1 MTLNP
6 FKWFRTKSYPTA
18 KQDAQ
23 AYASGAGKTYSDTYF
38 NYVKSVEALDKVT
51 RIMANVAS
59 MAKFE
64 VYKETGRGELKP
76 YPVKNIDLQYNI
88 NEFDSQAGFLKKLFS
103 SLTTQGAAIIIAEQ
117 DSKTKFINFY
127 IYNPADFRIEATEN
141 SMITEFVYTSK
152 TGSEVS
158 FKPEDVIYITDSI
171 DVTNLLYSLSR
182 LKSLNDILTL
192 QADIMKQQKDFFG
205 SGGKDSV
212 IISPE
217 ETMGETEAK
226 SLRTAFQEFI
236 SSRKTQ
242 TLFLNTKVNV
252 DSVSNAQSIGE
263 ITKALTTINNLIIE
277 SYGIP
282 KWLMGDYHGY
292 VNDKAVTTAA
302 KVFFQIQLK
311 PIFREIEHQ
320 FTRYFRNTLQLQKA
334 VVKFS
339 FEDVEIL
346 EDSLETKIDNAGK
359 LYKLGVISINEAR
372 EMVELE
378 PLKID
383 TADLHFLPAYLTSST
398 PVAIENYD
406 EQIAQG
412 ANSELPIGS
421 SGGAD
426 NEPKEKPTDESSNVS
441 VSDDNQDQGDKE

>member
-6 FKWFRTKSYPTA
+6 LKWFRKKSYPTA

-23 AYASGAGKTYSDTYF
+23 AYASGAGKTYTDTYF
-38 NYVKSVEALDKVT
+38 SYVQSVEALDKVI

-64 VYKETGRGELKP
+64 IYKEGSKGELKP
-76 YPVKNIDLQYNI
+76 YPVKNIDLQYNV
-88 NEFDSQAGFLKKLFS
+88 NEFDSQAGFLKKLFA
-103 SLTTQGAAIIIAEQ
+103 SLGTQGAAIVIAEQ

-127 IYNPADFRIEATEN
+127 VYNPADFKIEATEN

-152 TGSEVS
+152 TGSEVI
-158 FKPEDVIYITDSI
+158 FKPEDVIYITDTI

-192 QADIMKQQKDFFG
+192 QADVMKQQKDFFG

-217 ETMGETEAK
+217 EAMGETEAK
-226 SLRTAFQEFI
+226 SLRTAFQEFV

-263 ITKALTTINNLIIE
+263 ITKALTVLNNLIIE

-282 KWLMGDYHGY
+282 KWLMGDYSGY
-292 VNDKAVTTAA
+292 INDKAITMAA

-311 PIFREIEHQ
+311 PIFREVEHQ
-320 FTRYFRNTLQLQKA
+320 FTKYFRDTLKLPKA
-334 VVKFS
+334 VVKFN
-339 FEDVEIL
+339 FDDVEIL

-378 PLKID
+378 PLSIE

-406 EQIAQG
+406 QQIANAQE
-412 ANSELPIGS
+412 SELPSGS
-421 SGGAD
+421 SGGED
-426 NEPKEKPTDESSNVS
+426 NTPKEKPTDNSSDVS
-441 VSDDNQDQGDKE
+441 VADEEKNQGE